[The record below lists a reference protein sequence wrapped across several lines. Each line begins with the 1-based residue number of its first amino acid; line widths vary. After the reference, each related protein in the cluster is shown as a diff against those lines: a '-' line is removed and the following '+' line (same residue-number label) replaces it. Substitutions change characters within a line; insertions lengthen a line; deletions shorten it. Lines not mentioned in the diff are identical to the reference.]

1 MKLSE
6 IIWIRNRSILI
17 HFWIVLF
24 CLIIAFYTLQPV
36 NEVYSHIATSLH
48 QTLHTILSLL
58 FIGWKPEC
66 IPLSFKSHKRTV
78 SWEQNYSL
86 IWLFDSTSC
95 VNNDRSTKSAWSFFT
110 FRPSLILNAYFMNLL
125 YHFNNSIQVWPPD
138 SIEQELLYLLF
149 PHESDEPPFNNFNL
163 YMGGWIYLPAQS
175 ITPDSQFSSSCL
187 IMYGIIQQVQQYFPS
202 HS

>member
-24 CLIIAFYTLQPV
+24 CLIITFYTLQPV
-36 NEVYSHIATSLH
+36 NEVYSATSLH

-95 VNNDRSTKSAWSFFT
+95 INNDRSTKSAWLTEIFSAMNWSFFFT
-110 FRPSLILNAYFMNLL
+110 FRPSLILNSYFMNL
-125 YHFNNSIQVWPPD
+125 FISFQ
-138 SIEQELLYLLF
+138 
-149 PHESDEPPFNNFNL
+149 
-163 YMGGWIYLPAQS
+163 
-175 ITPDSQFSSSCL
+175 
-187 IMYGIIQQVQQYFPS
+187 
-202 HS
+202 